1 MPKAM
6 NIYLVPKSTTWLDHS
21 AEQREM
27 GSANIRGQ
35 TFVSVV
41 SRRSARQFC
50 QSWLDYHTSLGPW
63 LGKMNQ
69 VAPAEQSL

>member
-1 MPKAM
+1 M
-6 NIYLVPKSTTWLDHS
+6 NIYLAPKSTTWLNHS
-21 AEQREM
+21 TEQKEM

-35 TFVSVV
+35 TFASVV

-50 QSWLDYHTSLGPW
+50 RSRLDYHMSLGPW

-69 VAPAEQSL
+69 VVPAEQSF